1 MRTADVYIDVYCDKP
16 VQELI
21 EAIDSGNIMYS
32 KEKESDCFVTFEG
45 IYGADYGTP
54 YLSFGVYREETD
66 EEFTCRIEKQKRAN
80 EKRRV
85 KNQQDKQAT
94 QERELKELARLQKK
108 YGVK

>member
-32 KEKESDCFVTFEG
+32 KEKESDC
-45 IYGADYGTP
+45 
-54 YLSFGVYREETD
+54 LSFGVYREETD